1 MTLESVSI
9 SERTFDRLRL
19 PDDALLKT
27 AKRHEETL
35 YKINIAPLVK
45 HTSLSEE
52 FLYWFKHLFLMTF
65 FYDYCLDRSN
75 EEQFPE
81 ALFISA
87 NMFADYRDFV
97 NHQYGSQGLTTLN
110 CNNAYQVRYQILE
123 KQWLHP
129 SEYFKNFPD
138 YSCYY
143 KKQLLCL
150 THLQLL
156 ALNPNTAI
164 LANTLIEICK
174 EYWSC
179 VLLIDDIMD
188 AKQDIETQT
197 LTPLI
202 VRYWH
207 CYESMPTEHDIHVLM
222 QDGDQELGY
231 LVEKID
237 RLAFKTGFF
246 DFMDNIYFLVDKA
259 RQASA

>member
-1 MTLESVSI
+1 MHIRSDIKYLKNSGYILLSI
-9 SERTFDRLRL
+9 
-19 PDDALLKT
+19 LK
-27 AKRHEETL
+27 
-35 YKINIAPLVK
+35 I
-45 HTSLSEE
+45 
-52 FLYWFKHLFLMTF
+52 F
-65 FYDYCLDRSN
+65 
-75 EEQFPE
+75 
-81 ALFISA
+81 
-87 NMFADYRDFV
+87 
-97 NHQYGSQGLTTLN
+97 LTTV
-110 CNNAYQVRYQILE
+110 AII
-123 KQWLHP
+123 
-129 SEYFKNFPD
+129 KN
-138 YSCYY
+138 SC
-143 KKQLLCL
+143 LCL

-197 LTPLI
+197 LTQLI

>member
-97 NHQYGSQGLTTLN
+97 NHQYGSQGLTTLK
-110 CNNAYQVRYQILE
+110 CTNAYQVRYQILE

-143 KKQLLCL
+143 KKQLLVSNSFAVVGPQSEYGYSGQYAYRD
-150 THLQLL
+150 LQG
-156 ALNPNTAI
+156 
-164 LANTLIEICK
+164 
-174 EYWSC
+174 
-179 VLLIDDIMD
+179 VL
-188 AKQDIETQT
+188 
-197 LTPLI
+197 
-202 VRYWH
+202 
-207 CYESMPTEHDIHVLM
+207 VLRSSYRRHH
-222 QDGDQELGY
+222 GC
-231 LVEKID
+231 
-237 RLAFKTGFF
+237 
-246 DFMDNIYFLVDKA
+246 
-259 RQASA
+259 